1 MLLVTTRYTGAPLA
15 SLIARA
21 KGIKGAVT
29 AESWAAAGM
38 DQLIAA
44 AEAAQGDAQVDAFAK
59 LTDGYNQ
66 LLPKQP
72 EVPEPK
78 FEQPCPG
85 QERFRCLRGRCW
97 RRDQCRLPAEQCT

>member
-1 MLLVTTRYTGAPLA
+1 MYDRALGYDEVAGAPLA

-21 KGIKGAVT
+21 KGIQGAVT
-29 AESWAAAGM
+29 ADSWAAAGM

-59 LTDGYNQ
+59 LIDGYNQ

-78 FEQPCPG
+78 FENLAQGKNVSAAFVGAAGDAPM
-85 QERFRCLRGRCW
+85 
-97 RRDQCRLPAEQCT
+97 PAPR